1 MITGSI
7 VAKDFRLSA
16 GNPGVF
22 IMRIVLQLRRSAQH
36 RAAEGTL
43 EPILSLS
50 RTSVFHRMIHNKRY
64 QFLE

>member
-43 EPILSLS
+43 EPNPVPVADFSLS
-50 RTSVFHRMIHNKRY
+50 SHDS
-64 QFLE
+64 